1 MRNFSVWALVLVSS
15 CSTAPRASIKVEE
28 LRSHPGVRL
37 IEDYVSGDV
46 AGRRLRHDRWFANA
60 VIWED
65 EPAYDRFFV
74 VRGVDFAPLSGDSSS
89 ARVQVAYERL
99 GSITNTAPDSFT
111 FEANQTP
118 DVTVFTAVLTDNGW
132 RIAAPQQPFRVM
144 ADTLLKMPRLS
155 ADSKARLSALLR
167 SAKSQFPS

>member
-1 MRNFSVWALVLVSS
+1 MRNFGVWALVLASS
-15 CSTAPRASIKVEE
+15 CSKAPRPSINVEG
-28 LRSHPGVRL
+28 LGSHPGVRL
-37 IEDYVSGDV
+37 IEDYVLGDI
-46 AGRRLRHDRWFANA
+46 AGGRLRHDRWFANA

-65 EPAYDRFFV
+65 EPAYDQFFV
-74 VRGVDFAPLSGDSSS
+74 VRGVDLTPLSGDSSS

-132 RIAAPQQPFRVM
+132 RIAAPQQPFRVR
-144 ADTLLKMPRLS
+144 ADTLLKMPRLT
-155 ADSKARLSALLR
+155 AGGKARLSAL
-167 SAKSQFPS
+167 QH